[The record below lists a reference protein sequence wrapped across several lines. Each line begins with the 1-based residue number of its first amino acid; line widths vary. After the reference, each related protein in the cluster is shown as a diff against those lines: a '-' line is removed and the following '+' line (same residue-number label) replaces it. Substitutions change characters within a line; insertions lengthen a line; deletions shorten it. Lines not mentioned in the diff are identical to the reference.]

1 MEMLVRASC
10 LGAVIAALA
19 LAAASD
25 LASRII
31 PNGCVLAVA
40 LARVPVLAVASHPG
54 QALAESVLG
63 MLTVLAF
70 LLLSTI
76 VSLKV
81 TGSTGLGG
89 GDLKLLA
96 ALGLWAGPVGG
107 LALVGASCL
116 IALVGR
122 FVCQRMREA
131 SSYAAL
137 HRGAPMP
144 MAPAIL
150 LATLIAL
157 VVRCVQG

>member
-1 MEMLVRASC
+1 MEMLVCASC
-10 LGAVIAALA
+10 LGVVIAALA

-40 LARVPVLAVASHPG
+40 LARVPVLAVAGNPG
-54 QALAESVLG
+54 QTLAESVLG
-63 MLTVLAF
+63 MATVLGF
-70 LLLSTI
+70 LLLSAV
-76 VSLKV
+76 VSRAV
-81 TGSTGLGG
+81 TGSPGLGG

-116 IALVGR
+116 IALAGR
-122 FVCQRMREA
+122 FACQRMREA

-150 LATLIAL
+150 LATLLAL
-157 VVRCVQG
+157 LAQHALG

>member
-10 LGAVIAALA
+10 LGVVVAALA

-40 LARVPVLAVASHPG
+40 LARVPVLAVAGDPG
-54 QALAESVLG
+54 QTLVESVLG
-63 MLTVLAF
+63 MITVLGF
-70 LLLSTI
+70 LLLSAV
-76 VSLKV
+76 VSRAV
-81 TGSTGLGG
+81 TGSPGLGG

-116 IALVGR
+116 IALAGR
-122 FVCQRMREA
+122 LACQRMREA

-150 LATLIAL
+150 LATLLAL
-157 VVRCVQG
+157 LAQHVLG